1 MMRLNYIKTIFSRTE
16 RERERERERETERTV
31 NRDVCQALLDLFM

>member
-1 MMRLNYIKTIFSRTE
+1 MRLNYIKTIFSRTE
-16 RERERERERETERTV
+16 RERERERERTV